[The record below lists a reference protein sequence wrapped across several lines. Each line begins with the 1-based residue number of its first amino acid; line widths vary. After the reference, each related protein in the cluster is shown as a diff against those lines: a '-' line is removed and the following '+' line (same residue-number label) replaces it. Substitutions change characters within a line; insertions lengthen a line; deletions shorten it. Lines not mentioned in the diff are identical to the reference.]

1 MIAATRR
8 ELLGVALTS
17 ALAGVAALLALWG
30 WLCRHPSAA
39 ATRGI
44 TVTTD

>member
-1 MIAATRR
+1 MITATKR
-8 ELLGVALTS
+8 ELLGVALAS
-17 ALAGVAALLALWG
+17 ALTSVVALLVLWG

>member
-8 ELLGVALTS
+8 ELLGVALAS
-17 ALAGVAALLALWG
+17 ALGGVAGLLALWA
-30 WLCRHPSAA
+30 WLVRHPSAA
-39 ATRGI
+39 PTRGI

>member
-8 ELLGVALTS
+8 ELLGVALAS
-17 ALAGVAALLALWG
+17 AVAFVAGFMAVWS
-30 WLCRHPSAA
+30 WLIRPSPAP
-39 ATRGI
+39 TRGI